1 MPSLCS
7 KLRKQCRK
15 VDCSSMYREAGEGP
29 RDQFIMGDETCGQQ
43 KKFIVEGSLLLIV
56 DNEWARYVSGK
67 TLSIFSWLLNSC
79 LDYSQDRPPK
89 LWMCWRIIKNLPA
102 FTNPSIMRKL
112 IPSKKER
119 NFFIKCWV
127 FNSRRARLQF
137 CALKWV
143 WKLEPPY
150 HILSKYYLKLS
161 SIESD
166 ALFMQRAWTT
176 WHKKCFKFLMKYF
189 LGSCFSHNKLGQGQ
203 IQKFDE
209 FEKSEHV
216 CWCRFI
222 QSQKSSRKGCL
233 RSKRRH
239 LANTNSLQNTWNTT
253 QKYCVLFPINISHLL

>member
-1 MPSLCS
+1 
-7 KLRKQCRK
+7 
-15 VDCSSMYREAGEGP
+15 
-29 RDQFIMGDETCGQQ
+29 MGDETCGQQ

-67 TLSIFSWLLNSC
+67 TLLISSWLLNSC

-112 IPSKKER
+112 IPSKKR
-119 NFFIKCWV
+119 KKFFIKCWV

-150 HILSKYYLKLS
+150 HILSNYYLKLS
-161 SIESD
+161 SP
-166 ALFMQRAWTT
+166 LN
-176 WHKKCFKFLMKYF
+176 LMPYLCNVHGRRDTKNILNF
-189 LGSCFSHNKLGQGQ
+189 WWNIFFSCFSRNKLGQGQ

-209 FEKSEHV
+209 FEKFEHV

-222 QSQKSSRKGCL
+222 QSQKK
-233 RSKRRH
+233 
-239 LANTNSLQNTWNTT
+239 Q
-253 QKYCVLFPINISHLL
+253 QKKLSQV